1 MTKDDASNWNCTN
14 GIMVDESD
22 PFKTRLALLTSQR
35 IPKKL
40 HGTMWGVV
48 FWLKV
53 WRIVL
58 SLVQQQDL
66 KALVILF

>member
-1 MTKDDASNWNCTN
+1 
-14 GIMVDESD
+14 MVDESD

>member
-40 HGTMWGVV
+40 LQWVSSK
-48 FWLKV
+48 LP
-53 WRIVL
+53 RL
-58 SLVQQQDL
+58 
-66 KALVILF
+66 